1 MCIFYFQNIHLIYFK
16 IIKYIERNKILYLFN
31 FNIYNILNKSIN
43 KLKIKYN

>member
-31 FNIYNILNKSIN
+31 FNIYNMKNFRNIN
-43 KLKIKYN
+43 KYIF